1 MTTTSSDVP
10 MKGLIPLLEALAKVR
25 TERPDAHLVIIGK
38 PKDKSRIPG
47 VIERLGLQDAVE
59 YVSGVTTERIVEL
72 YAEAEVAVVPSL
84 YEGFSLPAIEAMAC
98 GVPLVAT
105 TGGAL
110 PEVVGTHEETGLLV
124 PPDDPGT
131 LAAMMLRALGD
142 ADLRARIGA
151 AGRARA
157 LDRFT
162 WRATAIGTV
171 ENYRALLDEPRPRPR
186 HAHQGR
192 DRSLSRAHRRLRPP
206 RPARRPPPARHGLW
220 RRPPCVRG
228 DASRRHGG
236 RARLRRGRAQGR
248 AGDRRRDGR
257 RRRGAH
263 GVTGST
269 GGVVNGDAL
278 RLPFPDA
285 SFDRVIASEVLEHI
299 WGDET
304 AIAELVR
311 VLRPGGRM
319 AVTVPARF
327 PERVCWALSHKYHDT
342 PGGHVRIYRQ
352 HELERRLE
360 RAGLTMKGSRH
371 VHALHSPY
379 WWLRC
384 AYGVDDTAVWPVRRY
399 HDFLVWQIERQ
410 PRWVAALDEALN
422 PVLGKSLVVYTQKV
436 DR

>member
-1 MTTTSSDVP
+1 MLTVDLDRLDLHA
-10 MKGLIPLLEALAKVR
+10 GHRLL
-25 TERPDAHLVIIGK
+25 DMG
-38 PKDKSRIPG
+38 
-47 VIERLGLQDAVE
+47 
-59 YVSGVTTERIVEL
+59 
-72 YAEAEVAVVPSL
+72 
-84 YEGFSLPAIEAMAC
+84 C
-98 GVPLVAT
+98 G
-105 TGGAL
+105 GGRHAF
-110 PEVVGTHEETGLLV
+110 
-124 PPDDPGT
+124 
-131 LAAMMLRALGD
+131 AAM
-142 ADLRARIGA
+142 
-151 AGRARA
+151 
-157 LDRFT
+157 
-162 WRATAIGTV
+162 
-171 ENYRALLDEPRPRPR
+171 
-186 HAHQGR
+186 
-192 DRSLSRAHRRLRPP
+192 
-206 RPARRPPPARHGLW
+206 
-220 RRPPCVRG
+220 
-228 DASRRHGG
+228 
-236 RARLRRGRAQGR
+236 
-248 AGDRRRDGR
+248 
-257 RRRGAH
+257 RRGATVVALDYDAAELKDVQAIA
-263 GVTGST
+263 GAMVDAGEVPTAA

-299 WGDET
+299 WGDEA

-327 PERVCWALSHKYHDT
+327 PERVCWALSHRYHDT

-384 AYGVDDTAVWPVRRY
+384 AYGVDDTSVWPVRRY